1 MPGSWERGGGAMQC
15 LGGARGEEEGN
26 PPIGW
31 IGSGR
36 VGSGGWRLAV
46 GGSLVLVFPL
56 PFSLGPRGKAGK
68 RPARR
73 RRGSD
78 VALLGVGGGV
88 GGVGDGWYGLERVRG
103 GVAVVV
109 GRLEL
114 SRWFGCPWEMGKW
127 SREGVDAGR
136 MYCAC

>member
-46 GGSLVLVFPL
+46 LWCSFFLSLSLWVLE
-56 PFSLGPRGKAGK
+56 G
-68 RPARR
+68 
-73 RRGSD
+73 RRGS
-78 VALLGVGGGV
+78 VLQGAG
-88 GGVGDGWYGLERVRG
+88 
-103 GVAVVV
+103 
-109 GRLEL
+109 
-114 SRWFGCPWEMGKW
+114 
-127 SREGVDAGR
+127 AGR
-136 MYCAC
+136 MWPCWVWGEAWVALVMGGMGWSGFEGGLRLWSVG